1 MLRAVVGIIVGYAL
15 WTVIWLGGNAIIF
28 MDIAESIGRDEAYL
42 KPGPYLGVLALS
54 IACSLAGGASVAAIA
69 PRRARSATII
79 LAALLLLTGIG
90 VQIGVWD
97 MMPLWY
103 HLSFLGLLVPTV
115 LAGGR
120 LVAKHARDSRP

>member
-1 MLRAVVGIIVGYAL
+1 MLRAVIAIIVGYAV
-15 WTVIWLGGNAIIF
+15 WTIIWLGGNAIIF
-28 MDIAESIGRDEAYL
+28 TDIAESIARGQAYL

-54 IACSLAGGASVAAIA
+54 IACSLAGGVSVAAIA
-69 PRRARSATII
+69 PKRAGSATTI

-103 HLSFLGLLVPTV
+103 HLSFLGALMPTV

-120 LVAKHARDSRP
+120 LVAKHAQDSRS

>member
-1 MLRAVVGIIVGYAL
+1 MLRAVIGIIVGYAV

-28 MDIAESIGRDEAYL
+28 MDIAESIGRGQAYL

-54 IACSLAGGASVAAIA
+54 IFCSLAGGASAAAIA
-69 PRRARSATII
+69 PQRARSATIV

-120 LVAKHARDSRP
+120 LVSKRTQGARP

>member
-1 MLRAVVGIIVGYAL
+1 MLRAVIGIIVGYAL
-15 WTVIWLGGNAIIF
+15 WTIIWLGGNAIIF
-28 MDIAESIGRDEAYL
+28 MDIAELIGRGQAYL

-54 IACSLAGGASVAAIA
+54 IFCSLAGGASAAAIA
-69 PRRARSATII
+69 PKRAWSSTII

-90 VQIGVWD
+90 VQMGVWD